1 MHLHA
6 KEFIN
11 MKQFIIAF
19 IFSLFI
25 STALS
30 AEKSEIIKLAKYQY
44 QLMYD
49 GYKSQVGY
57 CLGQASTNKI
67 TNKNKKI
74 LQSLNITQKQ
84 LKKALLALSMKTNNY
99 CAEKNLGLLLIA
111 RGKYINTLNYYKIND
126 NDNDINTDIDLFSTP
141 EIFYGNQLDYLKL
154 PYEVREKIESIRQLD
169 KPFSKSFI
177 RW

>member
-1 MHLHA
+1 
-6 KEFIN
+6 
-11 MKQFIIAF
+11 MKQFITAF
-19 IFSLFI
+19 IFILII
-25 STALS
+25 SSALS

-67 TNKNKKI
+67 TDKNKKI

-84 LKKALLALSMKTNNY
+84 LKKALFALSIKTRNY
-99 CAEKNLGLLLIA
+99 CAEKNLGIFLIA
-111 RGKYINTLNYYKIND
+111 RGKYINTLSYYKIS
-126 NDNDINTDIDLFSTP
+126 DNDIDTDIDLFSTP
-141 EIFYGNQLDYLKL
+141 EIFYGNKLDYLKL
-154 PYEVREKIESIRQLD
+154 PYEIREKIESIKQLD
-169 KPFSKSFI
+169 KPFARSFT